1 MSKIFL
7 TPRFAAIALLGAG
20 PAALLGLIG
29 VPVLAALG
37 GWAALCGLAAAADI
51 ALTPSP
57 RQVEVSRRGPSAAL
71 RDEPV
76 QMLIGLRNV
85 GTRAIRGAVQDTW
98 PKHALLRAS
107 AGHPPGSAPASS
119 SPSPWIPVV
128 APPGE
133 PLSIPF
139 ALAPRRRGTLRSGF
153 IAVRARGPLGL
164 AGRETRHPLPATLA
178 VSWRPRRGARAGAS
192 VQPSGP
198 GLAAEQLRAID
209 EANGT
214 TLARALHELR
224 FFAGLYGGGPAR
236 PGAATAPLIGAV
248 SEYLPGLAG
257 RGAGSDRSGNL
268 RPLLEHLSDLFARAQ
283 QGPEQQQR
291 LLVSRYAETLTKL
304 ASLLSEDYYGDLLT
318 KPGYWS
324 DPEQRIA
331 QVLGAVDAV
340 DREVVENIR
349 QLSESRDIEFRVA
362 LESLTRP
369 QNGARLSDIYG
380 DREP

>member
-1 MSKIFL
+1 MSSVFL

-20 PAALLGLIG
+20 PAALLGLVG

-57 RQVEVSRRGPSAAL
+57 RRVEVSRRGPATAL

-76 QMLIGLRNV
+76 RMLIGLRNL
-85 GTRAIRGAVQDTW
+85 GTREIRGAVQDTW
-98 PKHALLRAS
+98 PKHALVRAG
-107 AGHPPGSAPASS
+107 AHPSGGEGAGSAS
-119 SPSPWIPVV
+119 SPWIPVV
-128 APPGE
+128 AAPGE

-139 ALAPRRRGTLRSGF
+139 ALAPRRRGTLRSGY

-164 AGRETRHPLPATLA
+164 AGRETRHPLPGTIS
-178 VSWRPRRGARAGAS
+178 VSWRPRRTSRAVTDARPA
-192 VQPSGP
+192 PD
-198 GLAAEQLRAID
+198 LAAEHLRAID
-209 EANGT
+209 AANGA
-214 TLARALHELR
+214 TLARALDELR
-224 FFAGLYGGGPAR
+224 FFAGLYGGSGAVPAD
-236 PGAATAPLIGAV
+236 GAAIPLIGAV
-248 SEYLPGLAG
+248 SEYLPRLTG
-257 RGAGSDRSGNL
+257 RETGPDRSGRL
-268 RPLLEHLSDLFARAQ
+268 RPLLGHLSDLFARAQ

-291 LLVSRYAETLTKL
+291 LLVSRYAETLAKL
-304 ASLLSEDYYGDLLT
+304 ASLLSEDYYGDLLRN
-318 KPGYWS
+318 PGYWS

-331 QVLGAVDAV
+331 QVLRAVEAVDH
-340 DREVVENIR
+340 EVVENIR

-369 QNGARLSDIYG
+369 QNGARLSDVYR